1 MEVCSQGFRE
11 FWVVKLLK
19 SSMIAQNCY
28 TTVCSQE
35 FQTIWVVK
43 LLKMAGFAQVSGKE
57 KSGENDDFAHS
68 QKKKHREK
76 AIVYSRAILEFD
88 YESLYL

>member
-1 MEVCSQGFRE
+1 MEVCSQEFRK

-28 TTVCSQE
+28 TTVCGRE
-35 FQTIWVVK
+35 VQTILVVK

-57 KSGENDDFAHS
+57 KSGENDDFAHPQEKKRK
-68 QKKKHREK
+68 QK
-76 AIVYSRAILEFD
+76 ANPVIV
-88 YESLYL
+88 